1 MIFSNLRGL
10 RTLRLD
16 FTRLN
21 HVSADS
27 FESNSNL
34 EEVSIA
40 LNTLKEIPLLPT
52 SVRVLNLMGS
62 RIENVSS
69 LASKSL
75 KVASKEQSVG
85 LNRSVKNLLNLEV
98 VNLSKGRISF
108 IESGVFKEMNKLTSL
123 NMSDNHSKVIS
134 DDVLEIR

>member
-10 RTLRLD
+10 QTLRLD

-27 FESNSNL
+27 FARNSNL

-40 LNTLKEIPLLPT
+40 LNTLREIPQLPT
-52 SVRVLNLMGS
+52 SVRVLNLMDS

-108 IESGVFKEMNKLTSL
+108 IESGVFKGMNKLTSL
-123 NMSDNHSKVIS
+123 NMSVNHLRVIS